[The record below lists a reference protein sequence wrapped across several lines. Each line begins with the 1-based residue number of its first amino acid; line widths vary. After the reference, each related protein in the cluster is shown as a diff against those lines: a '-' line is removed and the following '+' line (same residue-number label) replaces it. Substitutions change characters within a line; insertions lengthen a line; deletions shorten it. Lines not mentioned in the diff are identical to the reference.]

1 MLPVIYCIEGPW
13 PGQMAI
19 IARPRGGEW
28 LDEELHALKEAH
40 FDVVLSLLTSEESKE
55 LGLTKE
61 APLSAKQGLEFIN
74 FPIPDLG
81 VPASDTV
88 TRELLH
94 RLLNLLRAG
103 KRVAIHCR
111 QGIGRSGLIA
121 TSLLVMEGIDPS
133 AAFRRVSAARNLEV
147 PETTAQRDWVMEL
160 SHHVPE
166 LAAT

>member
-1 MLPVIYCIEGPW
+1 MLPVTYCIEGPW
-13 PGQMAI
+13 PGQLAI

-28 LDEELHALKEAH
+28 LDGELHALKEAH
-40 FDVVLSLLTSEESKE
+40 FDVVLSLLTSEESEE

-61 APLSAKQGLEFIN
+61 AQLSAKEELEFLS

-81 VPASDTV
+81 VPASATA
-88 TRELLH
+88 TREFLN
-94 RLLNLLRAG
+94 RLLNALRRG
-103 KRVAIHCR
+103 KRIAIHCR

-121 TSLLVMEGIDPS
+121 TSLLVLEAIDPLV
-133 AAFRRVSAARNLEV
+133 AFRRVSAARGLEV

-166 LAAT
+166 LART

>member
-1 MLPVIYCIEGPW
+1 MLPVTYRIEGPW
-13 PGQMAI
+13 RGQLAI

-28 LDEELHALKEAH
+28 LEEELRALKEAH
-40 FDVVLSLLTSEESKE
+40 FDVALSLLTSEESKE

-61 APLSAKQGLEFIN
+61 AELSAKQGLEFLS

-81 VPASDTV
+81 VPASASA
-88 TRELLH
+88 TREF
-94 RLLNLLRAG
+94 LNSVLNALRAG
-103 KRVAIHCR
+103 KQIAIHCR

-121 TSLLVMEGIDPS
+121 TSLLVMEAIDPFV
-133 AAFRRVSAARNLEV
+133 AFRRVSAARGLEV

-166 LAAT
+166 LART